1 MSKLGAWSLF
11 LLIVLKHSTAM
22 LICFL
27 YGCFST
33 VTELSSYDRL

>member
-11 LLIVLKHSTAM
+11 LLIVLQHGTTM

-27 YGCFST
+27 YGCFCT
-33 VTELSSYDRL
+33 ITELSSYDRL